1 MKAAEGLAKFS
12 AMIHA
17 WIGEKTMDAY
27 TKKLFQSKLPS
38 LILDGL
44 VIAAGFIVKLFAS
57 SN

>member
-1 MKAAEGLAKFS
+1 
-12 AMIHA
+12 
-17 WIGEKTMDAY
+17 MDAY